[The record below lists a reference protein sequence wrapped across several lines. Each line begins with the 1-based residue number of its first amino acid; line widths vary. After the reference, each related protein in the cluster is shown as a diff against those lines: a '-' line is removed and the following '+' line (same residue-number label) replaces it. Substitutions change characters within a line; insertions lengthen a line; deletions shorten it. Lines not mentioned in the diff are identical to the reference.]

1 MFPDYHLITNQQ
13 TAEAVW
19 VVLTEAGRRGRISEN
34 LGDDVAEKMSNVF
47 EKIRRRLC
55 AQLETIQW
63 SYDEIVDFDV
73 KISKIHKSSLFEN
86 HGNSPRIGVDLKI
99 VSAGETEVKSI
110 FLDFNE
116 SQLEEFIWKLKEA
129 KAMRERI
136 QKTLGKTTKK

>member
-1 MFPDYHLITNQQ
+1 MADYQLITNQQ
-13 TAEAVW
+13 TVEAVW
-19 VVLTEAGRRGRISEN
+19 VVLTEAGRRGKLRSEN
-34 LGDDVAEKMSNVF
+34 LGDAAEKMSNVF
-47 EKIRRRLC
+47 EKIRPRLC
-55 AQLETIQW
+55 AQLQTIQW
-63 SYDEIVDFDV
+63 SYDEIVDFDI

-86 HGNSPRIGVDLKI
+86 HGNSQRVGVDLKI
-99 VSAGETEVKSI
+99 LPAGETEVKSI